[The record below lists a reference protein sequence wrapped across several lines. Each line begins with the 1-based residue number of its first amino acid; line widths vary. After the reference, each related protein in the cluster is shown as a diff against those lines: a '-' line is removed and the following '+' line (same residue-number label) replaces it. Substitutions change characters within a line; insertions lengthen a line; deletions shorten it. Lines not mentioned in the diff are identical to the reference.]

1 MKMLKL
7 ILHVVQC
14 SCLLR
19 LKPFNFVI
27 RCYYLDVY
35 CAVIVCVSYPLTRTI
50 LHFVSLLL

>member
-50 LHFVSLLL
+50 LHFVPLLL